1 MAYREPP
8 KPGQRRIAL
17 VHAIPVSIEP
27 INKAFATHWPE
38 AWVFNLLEDSL
49 IAGLTEAGGFTP
61 LFNRRVTDLCRYCV
75 DTGADAILFTG
86 SAFGP
91 AVDAAKAKTTIPVF
105 KPYEAMIEAA
115 LAAGSRLGIVASF
128 HGTFE
133 PFKADVMAAAKKPIE
148 LFTEE
153 ATGALEA
160 LEAGDSATHDRLTAE
175 AAARL
180 PACDAIMLA
189 QYSLARAAPL
199 VKHPKVLTPPDA
211 AVLHLKR
218 LFDGS

>member
-1 MAYREPP
+1 MPYREPP

-17 VHAIPVSIEP
+17 VHAIPVSIDP
-27 INKAFATHWPE
+27 INQAFAEHWPE
-38 AWVFNLLEDSL
+38 AWAFNLLEDSL
-49 IAGLTEAGGFTP
+49 IAGLAEAGGFTA

-75 DTGADAILFTG
+75 DVGADAILFTG

-91 AVDAAKAKTTIPVF
+91 AVDAAKAKVTVPVL
-105 KPYEAMIEAA
+105 KPYEAMIAQA
-115 LAAGSRLGIVASF
+115 LAAGHNLGVVASF
-128 HGTFE
+128 RGTFG
-133 PFKADVMAAAKKPIE
+133 PFKADVMAAAKHPIG

-160 LEAGDSATHDRLTAE
+160 LEAGDAAIHDRLVAE

-189 QYSLARAAPL
+189 QYSMARAAPL

-211 AVLHLKR
+211 AVLHLKQ
-218 LFDGS
+218 LLAG

>member
-1 MAYREPP
+1 MPYREPP

-17 VHAIPVSIEP
+17 VHAIPVSIEA
-27 INKAFATHWPE
+27 INQAFAEHWPE
-38 AWVFNLLEDSL
+38 AWAFNLLEDSL
-49 IAGLTEAGGFTP
+49 IAGLNEAGGFTP

-75 DTGADAILFTG
+75 DAGADAILFTG

-91 AVDAAKAKTTIPVF
+91 AVDAAKTKVTIPVF

-115 LAAGSRLGIVASF
+115 LAAGTRLGVVASF
-128 HGTFE
+128 RGTFA
-133 PFKADVMAAAKKPIE
+133 PFKADVMAAARKPVE
-148 LFTEE
+148 LFAEE

-160 LEAGDSATHDRLTAE
+160 LEAGDTATHDRLTAE

-189 QYSLARAAPL
+189 QYSLSRAAPL
-199 VKHPKVLTPPDA
+199 VKHPKVLTPPAA
-211 AVLHLKR
+211 AVLHLKK
-218 LFDGS
+218 LLGGA